1 MSNGI
6 EITLIGK
13 PGCHLCDN
21 AREALAAIITDFEAE
36 HTSKKIA
43 FTELSILDDPAL
55 ALNHSEEIPVVLVN
69 QKMFSYWHVDEP
81 RLRGRLQQLAEE
93 GHQ

>member
-1 MSNGI
+1 MGNAI

-36 HTSKKIA
+36 HASQRIA
-43 FTELSILDDPAL
+43 FTELNILDDPAL
-55 ALNHSEEIPVVLVN
+55 ALDHSEEIPVVLVN

-81 RLRGRLQQLAEE
+81 RLRSRLQQLVDE
-93 GHQ
+93 GNQ